1 MKKFNIENCNS
12 SSYWDT
18 HQTAL
23 DFGLRQQ
30 KYLDLAGVGN
40 TILEVGCGLSPFL
53 EVARKNFS
61 NTIGFDFSP
70 ETIKKAQ
77 ELFPKVDYRLFDVT
91 KLNEIENKFANVVV
105 AGEVIEHLEDPDN
118 FLKELERLAITK
130 VIIST
135 PVLEFEDPEHLW
147 QFSEED
153 FISRGYKVEVI
164 KSERFVGRSYIFA
177 VKHK

>member
-1 MKKFNIENCNS
+1 MKRFNIPNVNTKT
-12 SSYWDT
+12 YWDT

-61 NTIGFDFSP
+61 HTIGFDFSP

-91 KLNEIENKFANVVV
+91 KLNEIEDKFANVIL
-105 AGEVIEHLEDPDN
+105 AGEVIEHLEDPDS
-118 FLKELERLAITK
+118 FLRELERMALTK

-135 PVLEFEDPEHLW
+135 PILEFSDPEHLW
-147 QFSEED
+147 QFDEEY
-153 FISRGYKVEVI
+153 FISRGYKVETI

-177 VKHK
+177 WKHK

>member
-1 MKKFNIENCNS
+1 MKKFNIENCNTPE
-12 SSYWDT
+12 YWDKN
-18 HQTAL
+18 QTCIG

-130 VIIST
+130 VIISIVF
-135 PVLEFEDPEHLW
+135 P
-147 QFSEED
+147 FSL
-153 FISRGYKVEVI
+153 
-164 KSERFVGRSYIFA
+164 
-177 VKHK
+177 